1 MDPAIQLSTVHSPST
16 TEEYAVMKH
25 VPYHKAVG
33 SLMYTTLGTH
43 PDICYS
49 VQTVSKFNNK
59 PGLVHWEAIKQIFR
73 YLIGTKNIWLSYGS
87 LTKELQGYTDADSSM
102 NEDCKA
108 ISGYTFMVNGGS
120 VSWSAK

>member
-25 VPYHKAVG
+25 VPYHEAVG
-33 SLMYTTLGTH
+33 SLMYTTLTAC
-43 PDICYS
+43 PDICYT

-87 LTKELQGYTDADSSM
+87 LMKELQGYSDADSSM

-120 VSWSAK
+120 VSWSTK